1 MSDAVNRFAA
11 DVYPEIVINYVP
23 CFKSWVPVVGHKLM
37 IGSKQLFIFTV
48 HRQHC
53 YICSFVTGERLIDF
67 KYDNL
72 DEFSRVL
79 RNNLYNLGVD
89 LLFDP
94 ASHIYR
100 LYKDSFSNLDRYEQL
115 LGVKPDIKVLSKLEL
130 HNYWPKIAYKQ
141 YLYMNS
147 SFCQLENEF

>member
-1 MSDAVNRFAA
+1 MSDTVKKFVA

-23 CFKSWVPVVGHKLM
+23 CFKSWVPIVGHKLM
-37 IGSKQLFIFTV
+37 IGSKKLFIFTV
-48 HRQHC
+48 NRQHC
-53 YICSFVTGERLIDF
+53 YICSFITGERLIDF
-67 KYDNL
+67 TYDNL
-72 DEFSRVL
+72 DDFIRGL

-89 LLFDP
+89 LLFNP

-100 LYKDSFSNLDRYEQL
+100 LYEDSFSNLDQYEQL
-115 LGVKPDIKVLSKLEL
+115 LGVKPDVKVLSDLEL
-130 HNYWPKIAYKQ
+130 HNYWSKITYKQ

>member
-1 MSDAVNRFAA
+1 MSETVKRFGA

-67 KYDNL
+67 KYDNS
-72 DEFSRVL
+72 DGFSRVL
-79 RNNLYNLGVD
+79 RNYLYNLGVD
-89 LLFDP
+89 LLFNP

-100 LYKDSFSNLDRYEQL
+100 LYEDSFSNLDQYEQL
-115 LGVKPDIKVLSKLEL
+115 LGVKPDVKVLSKLEL
-130 HNYWPKIAYKQ
+130 HDYWPKIAYKQ
-141 YLYMNS
+141 YLYVNAPLTKVMG
-147 SFCQLENEF
+147 L